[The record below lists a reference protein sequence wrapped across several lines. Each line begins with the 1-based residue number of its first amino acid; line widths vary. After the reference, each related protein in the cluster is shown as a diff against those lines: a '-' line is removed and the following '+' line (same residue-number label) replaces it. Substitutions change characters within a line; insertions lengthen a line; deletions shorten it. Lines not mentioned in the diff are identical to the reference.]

1 MPATYGFLSS
11 DHQLSEKFR
20 NEATMAYFMLDCDYI
35 RVIENR
41 TDGTIRFRKGK
52 KIHELRSD
60 DKSSLQDAKDFSVSL
75 EEGKHINVMTQ
86 FISVLEPG
94 TVLMFFTISDL
105 SSDYRTALYLYK
117 KMNSEGI
124 QLKFL
129 KEPWLNNE
137 IYISTLVEYPEMDEV
152 VQRVLRATFE
162 KINNKNS

>member
-1 MPATYGFLSS
+1 
-11 DHQLSEKFR
+11 
-20 NEATMAYFMLDCDYI
+20 
-35 RVIENR
+35 
-41 TDGTIRFRKGK
+41 
-52 KIHELRSD
+52 
-60 DKSSLQDAKDFSVSL
+60 
-75 EEGKHINVMTQ
+75 MTQ